1 MALGLFSFDL
11 DVQHM
16 MVNPKF
22 FFFILIS
29 KRKKKAHYGGTIV
42 HRVRVV
48 GPCIRNV
55 QQLNRSK

>member
-22 FFFILIS
+22 FFYFNF
-29 KRKKKAHYGGTIV
+29 KKKKESSLRRYYRSPRACGGSVYT
-42 HRVRVV
+42 
-48 GPCIRNV
+48 
-55 QQLNRSK
+55 